1 MMAIRA
7 VLYAAGLL
15 FSLLMAGRLFAGK
28 SRPSALFGT
37 VMAAWAINCAV
48 LLAMLAYFAVTGEPR
63 APWSGALLTANAS
76 LLAAAPA
83 ALYVLFPGG
92 GHADN

>member
-1 MMAIRA
+1 MMTIRA
-7 VLYAAGLL
+7 VLYAVGLL

-28 SRPSALFGT
+28 SRPSVLFGT
-37 VMAAWAINCAV
+37 VMAAWALNCAM
-48 LLAMLAYFAVTGEPR
+48 LLAMLVYFAATGDSR

-92 GHADN
+92 RDANH